1 MPAETDNGLRNG
13 EACLVVAGTHKGK
26 SGVVQDLHSSRT
38 GVLTLTVV
46 QANGIRFKTLAR
58 NAVPAESL

>member
-1 MPAETDNGLRNG
+1 MPAEMDNKLRNG
-13 EACLVVAGTHKGK
+13 DACLVVAGTHKGK
-26 SGVVQDLHSSRT
+26 SGVVQDLHSSKT

-58 NAVPAESL
+58 NAVLAESL